1 MLHRLAQKLGYQR
14 IPKTRLGPANFKA
27 SYDRCKPYTMTS
39 RERMLSLWE
48 AMEWLNSH
56 HIAGAFVECGVW
68 KGGSSM
74 LASENCRLHPTILRE
89 FYLYDT
95 FEGMS
100 PPEDVDKNFKGE
112 SAEAL
117 MEATS
122 ATKESSNMWAIGPID
137 LVREN
142 MVTSG
147 VPSERLH
154 LIQGDVE
161 QTIQPNTGPEEI
173 ALLRLDTDWYNS
185 TKHELTHLFHRI
197 VPGGF
202 LIIDDY
208 GHWAGCRKAVD
219 EFFQGLHPRPFFH
232 RIDYTGII
240 TQRPWI
246 DAK

>member
-1 MLHRLAQKLGYQR
+1 
-14 IPKTRLGPANFKA
+14 
-27 SYDRCKPYTMTS
+27 MTS

-48 AMEWLNSH
+48 AMDWLNTH

-100 PPEDVDKNFKGE
+100 PPEDIDKNFNGE
-112 SAEAL
+112 SANAL
-117 MEATS
+117 MES
-122 ATKESSNMWAIGPID
+122 ASLQKESSNVWAIGPID
-137 LVREN
+137 QVREN

-161 QTIQPNTGPEEI
+161 ETIRPNTGPAEI
-173 ALLRLDTDWYNS
+173 ALLRLDTDWYRS
-185 TKHELTHLFHRI
+185 TKHELTHLFQRI

-219 EFFQGLHPRPFFH
+219 EFFQGFHPRPFFH

-240 TQRPWI
+240 IQRQWI
-246 DAK
+246 DVK